1 MNLYVSLRNSSH
13 GLLSANNV
21 LYVLG
26 IGSTNKS
33 DPWWLLVILFGS
45 FVERKSF
52 FKNLFGKEAYFWRT
66 KEADKKGGRTR
77 F

>member
-33 DPWWLLVILFGS
+33 DP
-45 FVERKSF
+45 
-52 FKNLFGKEAYFWRT
+52 
-66 KEADKKGGRTR
+66 
-77 F
+77 

>member
-33 DPWWLLVILFGS
+33 DPWWLLVVLFGS
-45 FVERKSF
+45 FVEREVVLFQESF
-52 FKNLFGKEAYFWRT
+52 WEGGLFLKN
-66 KEADKKGGRTR
+66 
-77 F
+77 

>member
-45 FVERKSF
+45 FVERQVVLFQESF
-52 FKNLFGKEAYFWRT
+52 WEGGLFLKN
-66 KEADKKGGRTR
+66 
-77 F
+77 

>member
-33 DPWWLLVILFGS
+33 DLWWLLVILFGS
-45 FVERKSF
+45 FVERQVVLFQESF
-52 FKNLFGKEAYFWRT
+52 WEGGLFLKN
-66 KEADKKGGRTR
+66 
-77 F
+77 

>member
-1 MNLYVSLRNSSH
+1 MNLYLSLRNSSH

-33 DPWWLLVILFGS
+33 DHDGFLLSCLVLLWNA
-45 FVERKSF
+45 KLSF
-52 FKNLFGKEAYFWRT
+52 FKNLFGKEAYF
-66 KEADKKGGRTR
+66 
-77 F
+77 

>member
-1 MNLYVSLRNSSH
+1 MNLYLSLRNSSH

-45 FVERKSF
+45 FVEREVVLFEESF
-52 FKNLFGKEAYFWRT
+52 W
-66 KEADKKGGRTR
+66 KGGL
-77 F
+77 FLKN

>member
-45 FVERKSF
+45 FVERKVVLYQESF
-52 FKNLFGKEAYFWRT
+52 WEGGLFLKN
-66 KEADKKGGRTR
+66 
-77 F
+77 

>member
-1 MNLYVSLRNSSH
+1 MNLYLSLRNSSH

-45 FVERKSF
+45 FVERKVVLFQESF
-52 FKNLFGKEAYFWRT
+52 WEGGLFLKN
-66 KEADKKGGRTR
+66 
-77 F
+77 

>member
-45 FVERKSF
+45 FVEREVVLFQESF
-52 FKNLFGKEAYFWRT
+52 WEGGLFLKN
-66 KEADKKGGRTR
+66 
-77 F
+77 

>member
-21 LYVLG
+21 LYVLE

-45 FVERKSF
+45 FVEREVVLFQESF
-52 FKNLFGKEAYFWRT
+52 WEGGLFLKN
-66 KEADKKGGRTR
+66 
-77 F
+77 